1 MGEIGG
7 SQEYEGQRG
16 TKKNTYVCAYTRV
29 RARTHTHTQ
38 IVQEPYLVY
47 KGKGPNYAHEIQQ
60 KTQVKVRQ

>member
-1 MGEIGG
+1 MKLGAAKSTRDRGG
-7 SQEYEGQRG
+7 Q
-16 TKKNTYVCAYTRV
+16 TKKNTYVYTRV

-60 KTQVKVRQ
+60 KTQGKVRQ